1 MPPMPQPDTFHAV
14 FVSMLTAVL
23 MPNLAM
29 AQTQAP
35 VPPSSAAPLCAA
47 VDKVIPAPWQGW
59 ATPEP
64 LSGGASLGG
73 AGKLAVGHSYRAVLP
88 ASSAMTYFV
97 PLYKPAA
104 AGTFAGL
111 FTLTIG
117 TAGTYSIALGEGA
130 WIDVAPETGKA
141 LSSVSHGHG
150 PDCTT
155 IHKVVDFALQP
166 GVYVVQIS
174 AAPASPVVIAVAPKS

>member
-1 MPPMPQPDTFHAV
+1 MPQPDTLHAV
-14 FVSMLTAVL
+14 FVSMLAAVL
-23 MPNLAM
+23 MPAM
-29 AQTQAP
+29 AIAQAP
-35 VPPSSAAPLCAA
+35 VPPTAPLCAA

-64 LSGGASLGG
+64 LPGGASLST
-73 AGKLAVGHSYRAVLP
+73 AGKLVVGHSYRAALP
-88 ASSAMTYFV
+88 ASSVVSYLV

-104 AGTFAGL
+104 ADTFAGL
-111 FTLTIG
+111 FTLTVD

-130 WIDVAPETGKA
+130 WIDVAPAAGKA

-150 PDCTT
+150 PECTT

-174 AAPASPVVIAVAPKS
+174 AAPASPVVIAVEPKS

>member
-1 MPPMPQPDTFHAV
+1 MPQPDAFHAV
-14 FVSMLTAVL
+14 FVSMLAAVL
-23 MPNLAM
+23 MPAV
-29 AQTQAP
+29 ATAQAP
-35 VPPSSAAPLCAA
+35 VPPSGTAPVCTTMDTA
-47 VDKVIPAPWQGW
+47 IPAPWQGW

-64 LSGGASLGG
+64 LPAGASLGS

-88 ASSAMTYFV
+88 ASSVVSYFV

-111 FTLTIG
+111 FTLTID

-130 WIDVAPETGKA
+130 WIDVAPEAGKA

-155 IHKVVDFALQP
+155 IHKVVDFALPP
-166 GVYVVQIS
+166 GVYVVQVS

>member
-1 MPPMPQPDTFHAV
+1 MSQPDTLHVV
-14 FVSMLTAVL
+14 FVSMLAAVL
-23 MPNLAM
+23 MPGMAV

-35 VPPSSAAPLCAA
+35 VPPSGTAPVCAA

-59 ATPEP
+59 VTPEP
-64 LSGGASLGG
+64 LPGGASLNT
-73 AGKLAVGHSYRAVLP
+73 AGKLVVGHSYRAALP
-88 ASSAMTYFV
+88 ASSVVSYLV

-104 AGTFAGL
+104 ADTFAGL
-111 FTLTIG
+111 FTLTVD

-130 WIDVAPETGKA
+130 WIDVAPATGKA

-150 PDCTT
+150 PECTT
-155 IHKVVDFALQP
+155 IHKVVDFALQA

-174 AAPASPVVIAVAPKS
+174 AAPASPVVIAIEPKS

>member
-1 MPPMPQPDTFHAV
+1 MPQPDTFHAV
-14 FVSMLTAVL
+14 FVSVLAAVL
-23 MPNLAM
+23 MPAVAM

-35 VPPSSAAPLCAA
+35 VPPSGTASVCAA
-47 VDKVIPAPWQGW
+47 VDTAIAAPWQGW
-59 ATPEP
+59 ATPELLP
-64 LSGGASLGG
+64 GGASLGT

-88 ASSAMTYFV
+88 ASSAMTYAV

-104 AGTFAGL
+104 ADTFAGL
-111 FTLTIG
+111 FTLTID
-117 TAGTYSIALGEGA
+117 TAGTYSIALSEGA
-130 WIDVAPETGKA
+130 WIDVAPVAGKA

-166 GVYVVQIS
+166 GVYVVQVS